1 MRSKR
6 QKKNKIYSAEFKL
19 EVVTDIH
26 HNYLSFP
33 EVRQKYFPYA
43 KSPKNLKF
51 VNKWIEIYKTEGA
64 TGLMTE
70 RRGNVRKTKQA
81 ISKESNDNEIT
92 TMKDLLKEN
101 ERLRVENE
109 YLKKLDALI
118 QKKEKNQKSK

>member
-6 QKKNKIYSAEFKL
+6 QKKNKIYTAEFKL
-19 EVVTDIH
+19 KVVTDIH
-26 HNYLSFP
+26 YNYLSFP
-33 EVRQKYFPYA
+33 EVRQKDFPYA

-70 RRGNVRKTKQA
+70 RRGNGRKPKQA
-81 ISKESNDNEIT
+81 ISKESNDNEIK

-118 QKKEKNQKSK
+118 QKEEKNQKSK